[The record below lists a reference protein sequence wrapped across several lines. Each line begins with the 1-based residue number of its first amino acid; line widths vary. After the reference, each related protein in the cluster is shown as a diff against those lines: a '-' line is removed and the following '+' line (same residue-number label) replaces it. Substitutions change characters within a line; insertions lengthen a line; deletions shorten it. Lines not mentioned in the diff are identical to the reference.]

1 MAAAQLGVL
10 PSLLPYIPLLTP
22 RFIAF
27 PPSLPSLL
35 PLTPG
40 SLSEASQLGRRLLA
54 TVLVALWLTLAR
66 PATMEVPPQK
76 SAPGSALSP
85 ARVLGGIQRPCHLS
99 GFGFGSD
106 GFLGSPER
114 KAFSS
119 PVTTLTQTMHKLA
132 GLGR

>member
-10 PSLLPYIPLLTP
+10 PSLPPHIPLLTP
-22 RFIAF
+22 RPIAL

-40 SLSEASQLGRRLLA
+40 SLSEPSQLGRRLLA
-54 TVLVALWLTLAR
+54 AVLVALWLAFAR
-66 PATMEVPPQK
+66 PARMEGPQQK

-85 ARVLGGIQRPCHLS
+85 ARVQGGIQRPRHLS

-114 KAFSS
+114 MASSS
-119 PVTTLTQTMHKLA
+119 PVTTLTQTMLNLA